1 MAWSPITNLRGRFYT
16 GDTAPT
22 SPTPGDGWFCTLDG
36 ATYVYFDDGDTA
48 QWVGVGGAVGPAG
61 PQGPAG
67 ADGAQGA
74 VGPQGPKGDKGD
86 TGDAGADGATGPQ
99 GPQGPQG
106 PKGDTGP
113 AGDPTTSDVTITN
126 QAGNSAAP
134 GAGTLTVAGWI
145 QRLRNSFVWVYAQ
158 FNTSTGAALKA
169 VEADSATKWDGGAKT
184 VSTSAPSG
192 GADGDVWFQRES

>member
-113 AGDPTTSDVTITN
+113 AGDPTTSDVTTTN

-158 FNTSTGAALKA
+158 FNTSTGAALN
-169 VEADSATKWDGGAKT
+169 ATKWDGGAKT